1 MSPLIALSRRAPK
14 GARRAGPEEVDRL
27 LRRLPEM
34 NVEDLRRE
42 WGSRF
47 GDAVP
52 PIRSGDVLRHLI
64 AWRVQAVVHGGYT
77 PETAKAL
84 TKLMSDHQAARPLGA
99 PLKPKLGA
107 GTILTREWKGRLH
120 HVTVETKGFTY
131 EGKTYRSLSEI
142 ARLITGTRWS
152 GPRLFGLEGP

>member
-14 GARRAGPEEVDRL
+14 GARRVGPEEVQNI
-27 LRRLPEM
+27 LRQLPDM
-34 NVEDLRRE
+34 NVEDLRTE
-42 WGSRF
+42 WSERF

-64 AWRVQAVVHGGYT
+64 AWRMQAAVHGSYT
-77 PETAKAL
+77 PEVAKAL
-84 TKLMSDHQAARPLGA
+84 TKLMSDHKAARPLGVS
-99 PLKPKLGA
+99 LKPKLGA
-107 GTILTREWKGRLH
+107 GTVLTRQWKGRLH

-152 GPRLFGLEGP
+152 GPRLFGLDGP

>member
-14 GARRAGPEEVDRL
+14 GGRRAGPEEVNGL
-27 LRRLPEM
+27 LRRLPDM
-34 NVEDLRRE
+34 IVEDLRSE
-42 WGSRF
+42 WGNRF

>member
-1 MSPLIALSRRAPK
+1 MSPLTTLSRRAPK
-14 GARRAGPEEVDRL
+14 GARRVRQDELQDVL
-27 LRRLPEM
+27 SRLPDM
-34 NVEDLRRE
+34 NMEDLRGE
-42 WGSRF
+42 WRKRF
-47 GDAVP
+47 DDAVP

-64 AWRVQAVVHGGYT
+64 AWRLQAAIHGGYT

-99 PLKPKLGA
+99 PLKPTLGA
-107 GTILTREWKGRLH
+107 GTVLTREWKGRLY

-131 EGKTYRSLSEI
+131 EGQTYRSLSEI